1 MSTRASVKA
10 SLLLVMTGLFLA
22 GCGAEDSTATP
33 DSTPPTTATTAVKAS
48 ETEPPVGRSTRTKE
62 THPDHGERHTMWVTA
77 TAYCSRPEETD
88 GDPFVAAWGDRLVP
102 GEKSIAVSRDLLEIG
117 LTHRTKVWI
126 EVDGK
131 ELGPYLVLDK
141 MAKRWKDR
149 IDLYYG
155 VDRKAALEWG
165 KRRVRIL
172 WKTEPSKAG

>member
-1 MSTRASVKA
+1 MTTRASITA
-10 SLLLVMTGLFLA
+10 SLLWLMTGLVLT
-22 GCGAEDSTATP
+22 GCGTEEPASPPA
-33 DSTPPTTATTAVKAS
+33 STPAPAANESPTES
-48 ETEPPVGRSTRTKE
+48 SVGQSTRTKE
-62 THPDHGERHTMWVTA
+62 THAEHGERHTMWVTA

-88 GDPFVAAWGDRLVP
+88 GDPFVAAWGDHLVP

-117 LTHRTKVWI
+117 LTHRTQVWI

-131 ELGPYLVLDK
+131 ERGPYLVLDK

-155 VDRKAALEWG
+155 VDVKAALEWG

-172 WKTEPSKAG
+172 WKTEPAKGG